1 VSEPQRVPLASLAA
15 EDRGLA
21 SRLLAGDRRALA
33 KAITLIESRR
43 PEHRARA
50 AALLDA
56 LLPHSGRAVR
66 LGVSGAPGAGKSTL
80 IETLGLRLCEEG
92 RRVAVLAVDPTS
104 AVTGGSILG
113 DKTRMVGLAR
123 HANAYIRPSPSG
135 GTLGGVAEK
144 TREAMTLCEAAGHDV
159 ILVETV
165 GVGQSEVTVSGM
177 VDVFALLQLP
187 NAGDELQA
195 LKKGIVE
202 LADIIVINKTDADPK
217 GAQIAQLA
225 VENVLTLLV
234 RASPHWD
241 PPVLAL
247 SSLTGEGVGEFWQAV
262 ERYRVAMQRSG
273 EWAEKRRR
281 QAVDWMWN
289 LIESGLR
296 AAFRHHPEVRA
307 ELPRLSEAVEHG
319 RMAPS
324 AAAAKLLALVQ
335 RDS

>member
-1 VSEPQRVPLASLAA
+1 MALASLGA
-15 EDRGLA
+15 EELDLA
-21 SRLLAGDRRALA
+21 GRLLAGDRRALA

-43 PEHRARA
+43 PDHEARA
-50 AALLDA
+50 AALLDT

-66 LGVSGAPGAGKSTL
+66 IGVSGSPGVGKSTM
-80 IETLGLRLCEEG
+80 IETLGLQLCERG

-113 DKTRMVGLAR
+113 DKTRMIGLAR

-144 TREAMTLCEAAGHDV
+144 TREAMTLCEAAGYDV

-202 LADIIVINKTDADPK
+202 LADIIVINKADADPK
-217 GAQIAQLA
+217 GAQVAQLNL
-225 VENVLTLLV
+225 ENVLTLLL
-234 RASPHWD
+234 RASPHWS
-241 PPVLAL
+241 PPVLKL
-247 SSLTGEGVGEFWQAV
+247 SSLTGEGVQEFWQAV
-262 ERYRVAMQRSG
+262 ERYRAAMEKSG
-273 EWAEKRRR
+273 EWAGKRRR

-296 AAFRHHPEVRA
+296 GAFRNHPDVRA

-319 RMAPS
+319 RMTPS
-324 AAAAKLLALVQ
+324 AAAAKLLALA
-335 RDS
+335 RGNN

>member
-1 VSEPQRVPLASLAA
+1 MALASLGA
-15 EDRGLA
+15 EELDLA
-21 SRLLAGDRRALA
+21 DRLLAGDRRALA

-43 PEHRARA
+43 PDHEARA
-50 AALLDA
+50 AALLDT

-66 LGVSGAPGAGKSTL
+66 IGVSGSPGVGKSTM
-80 IETLGLRLCEEG
+80 IETLGLQLCERG

-113 DKTRMVGLAR
+113 DKTRMIGLAR

-144 TREAMTLCEAAGHDV
+144 TREAMTLCEAAGYDV

-202 LADIIVINKTDADPK
+202 LADIIVINKADADPK
-217 GAQIAQLA
+217 GAQVAQLNL
-225 VENVLTLLV
+225 ENVLTLLL
-234 RASPHWD
+234 RASPHWS
-241 PPVLAL
+241 PPVLKL
-247 SSLTGEGVGEFWQAV
+247 SSLTGEGVQEFWQAV
-262 ERYRVAMQRSG
+262 ERYRAAMEKSG
-273 EWAEKRRR
+273 EWAGKRRR

-296 AAFRHHPEVRA
+296 GAFRNHPDVRA
-307 ELPRLSEAVEHG
+307 ELPQLSEAVEHG
-319 RMAPS
+319 RMTPS
-324 AAAAKLLALVQ
+324 VAAAKLLALA
-335 RDS
+335 RGNN

>member
-1 VSEPQRVPLASLAA
+1 MSEPQRVALASLGA
-15 EDRGLA
+15 DDFDLA
-21 SRLLAGDRRALA
+21 NRLLAGERRALA

-50 AALLDA
+50 AALLEA
-56 LLPHSGRAVR
+56 LLPHSGHAVR
-66 LGVSGAPGAGKSTL
+66 IGVSGSPGVGKSTL
-80 IETLGLRLCEEG
+80 IETLGLRLCERG

-113 DKTRMVGLAR
+113 DKTRMVGLAQ

-144 TREAMTLCEAAGHDV
+144 TREAMTLCEAAGYDA

-177 VDVFALLQLP
+177 VDVFALMQLP

-202 LADIIVINKTDADPK
+202 LADIIVINKADADPK
-217 GAQIAQLA
+217 GAQIAQMN
-225 VENVLTLLV
+225 VENVLTLLG
-234 RASPHWD
+234 RASPHWT
-241 PPVLAL
+241 PPVLKL
-247 SSLTGEGVGEFWQAV
+247 SSLTGDGVREFWEAV
-262 ERYRVAMQRSG
+262 ERYRAAMEKSG
-273 EWAEKRRR
+273 EWAGKRRR

-296 AAFRHHPEVRA
+296 DAFRNHPEVRA
-307 ELPRLSEAVEHG
+307 ELPQLSEAVEHG
-319 RMAPS
+319 RVTPS
-324 AAAAKLLALVQ
+324 AAAAKLLALA
-335 RDS
+335 RGND

>member
-1 VSEPQRVPLASLAA
+1 MALASLGA
-15 EDRGLA
+15 EELDLA
-21 SRLLAGDRRALA
+21 DRLLAGDWRALA

-43 PEHRARA
+43 PDHEARA
-50 AALLDA
+50 AALLDT

-66 LGVSGAPGAGKSTL
+66 IGVSGSPGVGKSTM
-80 IETLGLRLCEEG
+80 IETLGLQLCERG

-113 DKTRMVGLAR
+113 DKTRMIGLAR

-144 TREAMTLCEAAGHDV
+144 TREAMTLCEAAGYDV

-202 LADIIVINKTDADPK
+202 LADIIVINKADADPK
-217 GAQIAQLA
+217 GAQVAQLNL
-225 VENVLTLLV
+225 ENVLTLLL
-234 RASPHWD
+234 RASPHWS
-241 PPVLAL
+241 PPVLKL
-247 SSLTGEGVGEFWQAV
+247 SSLTGEGVQEFWQAV
-262 ERYRVAMQRSG
+262 ERYRAAMEKSG
-273 EWAEKRRR
+273 EWAGKRRR

-296 AAFRHHPEVRA
+296 GAFRNHPDVRA

-319 RMAPS
+319 RMTPS
-324 AAAAKLLALVQ
+324 AAAAKLLALA
-335 RDS
+335 RGNN